1 MDIYLEHFLLHI
13 AKQTELC
20 CSYNLCSPSAC
31 NVVAKVLP
39 SLDPPSHTNIHHPHP
54 APGCRAPAANAANNG
69 FMQKTAQCLCV
80 NICVT
85 QILAKT
91 KVGE

>member
-1 MDIYLEHFLLHI
+1 MDYLELFCYILTNKQNYTAHTIFALCLQCLCKSASLL
-13 AKQTELC
+13 AG
-20 CSYNLCSPSAC
+20 SPF
-31 NVVAKVLP
+31 
-39 SLDPPSHTNIHHPHP
+39 PHQYTPP
-54 APGCRAPAANAANNG
+54 APGTGCRAPAANAANNG

>member
-1 MDIYLEHFLLHI
+1 MLLI
-13 AKQTELC
+13 QSL
-20 CSYNLCSPSAC
+20 LSAC
-31 NVVAKVLP
+31 NACAKVLP
-39 SLDPPSHTNIHHPHP
+39 WLDPPSHTNIHHQHP

-69 FMQKTAQCLCV
+69 FMQKTTQCLCV

>member
-1 MDIYLEHFLLHI
+1 MDYLEHFLLTNIQNFTAHTWHI
-13 AKQTELC
+13 QSL
-20 CSYNLCSPSAC
+20 LFVAC
-31 NVVAKVLP
+31 NVAAKVLP
-39 SLDPPSHTNIHHPHP
+39 WLDPPSHTNIHHPHP